1 MISLLIPTLIILMD
15 CSPLSQIQ
23 ENATTRVEDVL
34 VSCDKPI
41 CKHWELVTNVTIED
55 TLPVYK
61 FRSKRTGII
70 IVLAVAESPIVN
82 GYFCLSTE
90 AFNNDGLPHTLE
102 HLIFLGSEDYPYK
115 EILDLMANRCLAD
128 RTNAWTDTDHTC
140 YTVYTAGKRI

>member
-1 MISLLIPTLIILMD
+1 MYTISVLMSTLMILMD
-15 CSPLSQIQ
+15 CTPLNQIQ
-23 ENATTRVEDVL
+23 ENVTNRVEDVL
-34 VSCDKPI
+34 ESCERPV

-102 HLIFLGSEDYPYK
+102 HLIFLG
-115 EILDLMANRCLAD
+115 R
-128 RTNAWTDTDHTC
+128 
-140 YTVYTAGKRI
+140 

>member
-1 MISLLIPTLIILMD
+1 MYTISVLLSTLMILMD
-15 CSPLSQIQ
+15 CTPLNQIQ
-23 ENATTRVEDVL
+23 ENVTTPVEDVL
-34 VSCDKPI
+34 VSCDRPV

-102 HLIFLGSEDYPYK
+102 HLIFLG
-115 EILDLMANRCLAD
+115 R
-128 RTNAWTDTDHTC
+128 
-140 YTVYTAGKRI
+140 

>member
-1 MISLLIPTLIILMD
+1 MSTLMILMD
-15 CSPLSQIQ
+15 CTPLNQIQ
-23 ENATTRVEDVL
+23 ENVTNRVEDVL
-34 VSCDKPI
+34 VSYDNPI

-102 HLIFLGSEDYPYK
+102 HLIFLG
-115 EILDLMANRCLAD
+115 R
-128 RTNAWTDTDHTC
+128 
-140 YTVYTAGKRI
+140 